1 MVLFKQSTIFSSL
14 FFSKIGL
21 EIMLSYMYGLE
32 RKEAFHDDKNVNFL
46 KSKKWVF

>member
-1 MVLFKQSTIFSSL
+1 MVVVKQPTIFSSL

-32 RKEAFHDDKNVNFL
+32 RQEAFEDDKNVNFL
-46 KSKKWVF
+46 ISKKWVF